1 MSDNIE
7 ARKKEK
13 GVRYSLSIIIPAGL
27 TLCISNISFNKTLK
41 SFILTVISATP
52 LGIDFIIRQILKRH
66 YQKIKNEELKKYE
79 NDIHDMLKDKNLS
92 KEMKEICVNKLDRI
106 KQIKI
111 KTHENRISQIDN
123 TLATFDN

>member
-27 TLCISNISFNKTLK
+27 TLCISNISFNEPLK

-92 KEMKEICVNKLDRI
+92 KEMKEICVNKLDSI